1 MAEII
6 FKNGKFSID
15 KPLYQWDKN
24 ITLRIKGLSLPSTP
38 EIHFSNSTMGGAIV
52 KTATVEDDV
61 VVVTIPNGLLQVI
74 NNLKVYVCFYQGEE
88 FTTNYKFILEITPR
102 EKPGDYTLQDDED
115 VYSFN
120 ELKALVESY
129 KDQVDGKI
137 QEAKTQIDTDF
148 TVRLDT
154 QRSEIDAEIARVEAQ
169 ANAKY
174 ETVNE
179 RVNNL
184 VATDPGSTGDNA
196 ELLDIRVG
204 SDGKT
209 YPTAGD
215 AVRVQVSELKGDLGE
230 LDNAIN
236 PILEVGDNLLNVM
249 KLTHNYYVDSKSGN
263 LISYNG
269 WSVSDFIKCEAWDK
283 FVLLVVNSNGEYVPI
298 TKQDLYV
305 GFYDENKNP
314 TAGGIGSPIYAS
326 RSNDRYFRVSTKTS
340 NFDSSKLPMVVKY
353 EDVSKYV
360 TSSDY
365 VPFQRN
371 IGKFI
376 TDINNNFSA
385 IEESLVFATDK
396 KGIVKTNFEDELSLD
411 WLNNANTSYEEMMNY
426 IRSTNSYDC
435 AYFLVETDSHGRDT
449 VPFDWIQTIDRNIPC
464 VHLGD
469 IVTDYY
475 NEDEI
480 SYYRKRTS
488 NIKNLITLVG
498 NHDAHYNVNGG
509 QGNQFDLI
517 RSFNSTN
524 RKVYDGKGTFI
535 VDDDDKR
542 IRYIC
547 LNPYQIIEHDKS
559 CALTT
564 DEFMWVYEEIK
575 NSKFDIVFLSHNLIQ
590 DANTV
595 DRNGNS
601 GASHV
606 GGPYATMYNELN
618 VMLKA
623 FKDKTTTSIWIDG
636 KGQITFDFTN
646 VEVDLIC
653 NLSGHVHHEIYRPKN
668 DTSKY
673 LAYAYDW
680 FGNNKSCTFTVI
692 DKTNK
697 KLVFFKFDSNSV
709 YDRLELD
716 Y

>member
-1 MAEII
+1 MASVDDYNPIN
-6 FKNGKFSID
+6 FVD
-15 KPLYQWDKN
+15 
-24 ITLRIKGLSLPSTP
+24 LPSETTP
-38 EIHFSNSTMGGAIV
+38 IDA
-52 KTATVEDDV
+52 D
-61 VVVTIPNGLLQVI
+61 
-74 NNLKVYVCFYQGEE
+74 NLNKMDRQIKKL
-88 FTTNYKFILEITPR
+88 TT
-102 EKPGDYTLQDDED
+102 
-115 VYSFN
+115 S
-120 ELKALVESY
+120 AS
-129 KDQVDGKI
+129 
-137 QEAKTQIDTDF
+137 AIDT
-148 TVRLDT
+148 
-154 QRSEIDAEIARVEAQ
+154 
-169 ANAKY
+169 
-174 ETVNE
+174 
-179 RVNNL
+179 
-184 VATDPGSTGDNA
+184 
-196 ELLDIRVG
+196 ELTDIRVG
-204 SDGKT
+204 ADGVT
-209 YPTAGD
+209 YNTAGT
-215 AVRVQVSELKGDLGE
+215 AVREQVSSLKEDLGE

-236 PILEVGDNLLNVM
+236 PILEVGDNILNVM
-249 KLTHNYYVDSKSGN
+249 KLTHNYYLDNKSGN
-263 LISYNG
+263 LISYND
-269 WSVSDFIKCEAWDK
+269 WSVSDFIKCEAWGK
-283 FVLLVVNSNGEYVPI
+283 YVLIGIDSSGNYSQVVG
-298 TKQDLYV
+298 KDLY
-305 GFYDENKNP
+305 FACYDKDKNF
-314 TAGGIGSPIYAS
+314 THGGIGSPLYCAS
-326 RSNDRYFRVSTKTS
+326 NSDVYFRLSSKTS
-340 NFDSSKLPMVVKY
+340 NFADEKYPMVVKY
-353 EDVSKYV
+353 DDVSNYVNSADYVQYQRSVKKYV
-360 TSSDY
+360 DSIDEKTTFAIDK
-365 VPFQRN
+365 N
-371 IGKFI
+371 GLLK
-376 TDINNNFSA
+376 TDFNN
-385 IEESLVFATDK
+385 
-396 KGIVKTNFEDELSLD
+396 ELSES
-411 WLNNANTSYEEMMNY
+411 WLTNANSAYTHMINY
-426 IRSTNSYDC
+426 IKETNSYDC

-498 NHDAHYNVNGG
+498 NHDVHYNVNGG

-564 DEFMWVYEEIK
+564 DEFMWIYEQIK
-575 NSKFDIVFLSHNLIQ
+575 NSKYDVVFLSHNLIQ

-595 DRNGNS
+595 DRDGNS
-601 GASHV
+601 GSPHV

-653 NLSGHVHHEIYRPKN
+653 NLSGHGHHEIYRPKN